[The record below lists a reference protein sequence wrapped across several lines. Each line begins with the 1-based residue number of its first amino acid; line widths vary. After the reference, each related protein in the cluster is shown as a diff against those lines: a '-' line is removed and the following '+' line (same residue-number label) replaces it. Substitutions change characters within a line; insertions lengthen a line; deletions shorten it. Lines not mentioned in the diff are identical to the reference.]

1 MKYANNIAAIDELSA
16 SEGVFT
22 TAQAQRLGISRN
34 ALSHACKVGRLERVA
49 HGAYRLSG
57 APSSETDELAAIWK
71 LTASTAFS
79 WERQAKWDGVAVGGS
94 TAAWLLGIGDFHLSP
109 YRIYAPERINSKI
122 ESARFGVRNID
133 EGDMA
138 WMGGLPVTRA
148 ERTLADLCLDC
159 EDPSLVEGA
168 FRDAAAQGL
177 IDSAK
182 LGSLLDELG
191 ENKRRAALLEPL
203 ARALSASD
211 QKGRL

>member
-79 WERQAKWDGVAVGGS
+79 WERQAKWDGVVVDADAGEPSQICHGGFDAGLAREQVDVPRGTRVDGSGKHALTALQDKGRIRVAEDAAQQPVEVEAGDGAVG
-94 TAAWLLGIGDFHLSP
+94 
-109 YRIYAPERINSKI
+109 
-122 ESARFGVRNID
+122 V
-133 EGDMA
+133 
-138 WMGGLPVTRA
+138 
-148 ERTLADLCLDC
+148 
-159 EDPSLVEGA
+159 
-168 FRDAAAQGL
+168 
-177 IDSAK
+177 
-182 LGSLLDELG
+182 
-191 ENKRRAALLEPL
+191 
-203 ARALSASD
+203 
-211 QKGRL
+211 

>member
-122 ESARFGVRNID
+122 ESARFGVRNVD

-148 ERTLADLCLDC
+148 ERTLA
-159 EDPSLVEGA
+159 EGA

-211 QKGRL
+211 QKGRS